1 MELEGILNKFAQG
14 HLSIKE
20 VQKQISIHSIEYV
33 RNNLAQLDIGREIRK
48 GVPEVVFAEGKE
60 YRDIVSIVLSDINK
74 KENVMVSRIRRD
86 ELSKLCRNLKKRN
99 LKLEI
104 GKHSTTI
111 LVSKGNHQ
119 TTKTGAKIGILTA
132 GTSDIGVAEEAR
144 LVANAMG
151 CDVIFTYD
159 VGIAGIHRLFS
170 PLEEMINK
178 DVDALVVV
186 AGMEGALASIVSS
199 IVDIP
204 VIGVPTSTGYGF
216 GSNGMAAL
224 ASMLQSCTFGLA
236 VVNIDNGVGAGAYAA
251 SIANRMVL
259 KRQANIQP

>member
-1 MELEGILNKFAQG
+1 
-14 HLSIKE
+14 
-20 VQKQISIHSIEYV
+20 
-33 RNNLAQLDIGREIRK
+33 
-48 GVPEVVFAEGKE
+48 
-60 YRDIVSIVLSDINK
+60 
-74 KENVMVSRIRRD
+74 
-86 ELSKLCRNLKKRN
+86 
-99 LKLEI
+99 
-104 GKHSTTI
+104 
-111 LVSKGNHQ
+111 
-119 TTKTGAKIGILTA
+119 
-132 GTSDIGVAEEAR
+132 
-144 LVANAMG
+144 MG

-199 IVDIP
+199 IVDVP

-236 VVNIDNGVGAGAYAA
+236 VVNIDNGIGAGAYAA

>member
-1 MELEGILNKFAQG
+1 MDLKAILNKFAQG
-14 HLSIKE
+14 HLSIDE

-33 RNNLAQLDIGREIRK
+33 RNNLAQLDMGREIRK

-60 YRDIVSIVLSDINK
+60 YQDIVRIILCAIRK
-74 KENVMVSRIRRD
+74 KEKVIVSRIRKD
-86 ELSKLCRNLKKRN
+86 ELSKLCKDLRKRN
-99 LKLEI
+99 LTLEI
-104 GKHSTTI
+104 GKYSTTI
-111 LVSKGNHQ
+111 LVSQGNHHQ
-119 TTKTGAKIGILTA
+119 TTRTGAKIGILTA

-144 LVANAMG
+144 LVAKAMG
-151 CDVIFTYD
+151 CDVIFRYD

-178 DVDALVVV
+178 NVDAIVVV

-199 IVDIP
+199 IVEVP
-204 VIGVPTSTGYGF
+204 VIGVPTSIGYGF
-216 GSNGMAAL
+216 GSDGMAAL

-236 VVNIDNGVGAGAYAA
+236 VVNIDNGIGAGAYAA

-259 KRQANIQP
+259 KRKDNK